1 MVNPPHLGASPGHT
15 PKSRAQG
22 PEPGCAPPGC
32 APHPGKKPRGHVPT
46 ASHAGCPL
54 NPSLHPHPG
63 HPTSAESK
71 GVTPQLSDHFRSSRY
86 PVLALPLRPLLPGPP
101 FQIYPLNPASTLPPT
116 SIQSTAP
123 KALLPQQRH
132 LGLPTAGRVQTSA
145 GQSAKITPKHTY
157 KNTPGHTDTHTDTQ
171 KTHACTC
178 IRAQAHLYSRS
189 QQHSPAIFSG
199 CLCTEPS
206 PLPHKPTPPNTVQSP
221 TRPTEATCL
230 QDTHA
235 F

>member
-15 PKSRAQG
+15 PKSRAPG
-22 PEPGCAPPGC
+22 PEPGCAPPR
-32 APHPGKKPRGHVPT
+32 GKKPRGHVPT

-86 PVLALPLRPLLPGPP
+86 PLPALPLRPLLPGPP
-101 FQIYPLNPASTLPPT
+101 FQIYPLNPAPTLPPT

-132 LGLPTAGRVQTSA
+132 LGLPTAGQTSA

-157 KNTPGHTDTHTDTQ
+157 KHTPGHTDTDTQ
-171 KTHACTC
+171 QTRVHVHACTGTPVFTIPTTQPC
-178 IRAQAHLYSRS
+178 R
-189 QQHSPAIFSG
+189 IFW
-199 CLCTEPS
+199 LPCTEAS
-206 PLPHKPTPPNTVQSP
+206 PLLHVPTPPNTVQSP

-230 QDTHA
+230 QDTYA